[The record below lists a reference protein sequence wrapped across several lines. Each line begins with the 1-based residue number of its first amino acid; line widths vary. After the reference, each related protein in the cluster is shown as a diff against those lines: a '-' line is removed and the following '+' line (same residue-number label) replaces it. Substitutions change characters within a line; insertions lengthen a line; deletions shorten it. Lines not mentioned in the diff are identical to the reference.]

1 MKKLAL
7 LMAILMVA
15 LIAASFPMNAAS
27 TPILKGTPE
36 IDGVLDDIYLQSASY
51 TVDTTND
58 QVYKQGA
65 EYTDAKDFKATTYI
79 LYDDAFIYF
88 CTEVTDKTLVSCGK
102 DVIEKNGKYTWQ
114 NDVVEMWS
122 SLDGGTTWAQFNYD
136 AFGLQLGIGSDQF
149 TDNTKLQ
156 GAATKGSDSYV
167 VEARMPHNLKDG
179 AEFIYNVQINNIF
192 AADAS
197 KIVCIGAQKKTDL
210 HVFKMSGE
218 EVIDEVIE
226 EETEAPAAAEKAAE
240 APKTT
245 AAKTADIM
253 TVALIALAIS
263 GSGVIVSKKRK

>member
-7 LMAILMVA
+7 LMAIMMVA
-15 LIAASFPMNAAS
+15 LLAAAFPMNAAS

-36 IDGVLDDIYLQSASY
+36 IDGVVDDIYLQSASY

-58 QVYKQGA
+58 QVYKSGA

-79 LYDDAFIYF
+79 LYDDQFIYF

-114 NDVVEMWS
+114 NDVVEMWA

-136 AFGLQLGIGSDQF
+136 AFGLQLGIGADQF
-149 TDNTKLQ
+149 TDSSKLQ
-156 GAATKGSDSYV
+156 GAATKASDTYI

-179 AEFIYNVQINNIF
+179 AEFVYNVQVNNILV
-192 AADAS
+192 ADAS
-197 KIVCIGAQKKTDL
+197 KIVCIGAQKKTD

-218 EVIDEVIE
+218 DVVYEEIV
-226 EETEAPAAAEKAAE
+226 EETEAAAAEKPAE
-240 APKTT
+240 APKAT
-245 AAKTADIM
+245 AAKTADVL